1 MRSQGHRSSLAL
13 SRSIPCLVQ
22 NKAATN
28 GAEGLWRRGQ
38 VRRNSNQNDSFDC
51 TLNISATCQTSMLHL
66 TSKSAPAPSAL
77 VKLGVPVAFT
87 DFTGWEPCTGRPI
100 WNMERFSL
108 KESLLCGC
116 FSCFHFKQQQTCS
129 PTDMATRCLGQRA
142 NHSDEHRH
150 SKYGWRSS
158 PRVLWPR
165 RDLGNTAQLETG
177 KIWDSNQSEAASL
190 PLICSFVAGIILAPK
205 KWQHMTTYDNMLEPP
220 SDSSY
225 SCSHYS
231 YHQLPQQHSTT
242 VSTQISSVR
251 SASRHIFWSCFDTSV
266 CRNSFPT
273 SLPKQLQF
281 VAIDINC
288 YSIIIQIMTF
298 CNRPLDSLD
307 QSGSYVS
314 SEILM
319 WF

>member
-1 MRSQGHRSSLAL
+1 
-13 SRSIPCLVQ
+13 
-22 NKAATN
+22 
-28 GAEGLWRRGQ
+28 
-38 VRRNSNQNDSFDC
+38 
-51 TLNISATCQTSMLHL
+51 MLHL

-177 KIWDSNQSEAASL
+177 KIWDSNQSEAAGL
-190 PLICSFVAGIILAPK
+190 PLICSFVAGIILASK
-205 KWQHMTTYDNMLEPP
+205 KWQHMTTCWNHRPTQATAAATTATISYLNNIQQRCRRKSPP
-220 SDSSY
+220 SDLLRGTSSGAASTRRY
-225 SCSHYS
+225 AETAFPPLCQSSCNLL
-231 YHQLPQQHSTT
+231 QLT
-242 VSTQISSVR
+242 
-251 SASRHIFWSCFDTSV
+251 
-266 CRNSFPT
+266 
-273 SLPKQLQF
+273 
-281 VAIDINC
+281 
-288 YSIIIQIMTF
+288 SIIIQLLFKLWHSAIDHWIHWI
-298 CNRPLDSLD
+298 NLDHMFP
-307 QSGSYVS
+307 VR
-314 SEILM
+314 
-319 WF
+319 F

>member
-28 GAEGLWRRGQ
+28 GAEGLRLWTRSSPSKLESEWFFRLHSEYL
-38 VRRNSNQNDSFDC
+38 SNMSDFHAQSNRS
-51 TLNISATCQTSMLHL
+51 N
-66 TSKSAPAPSAL
+66 SAPAPSAL

-100 WNMERFSL
+100 WNMERFSPL

-177 KIWDSNQSEAASL
+177 KIWDSNQSEAAGL
-190 PLICSFVAGIILAPK
+190 PLICSFVAGIILPK
-205 KWQHMTTYDNMLEPP
+205 KWQHMTTCWNHRPTQATAAATTATISYLNNIQQRCRRKSPP
-220 SDSSY
+220 SDLLRGTSSGAASTRRY
-225 SCSHYS
+225 AETAFPPLCQSSCNW
-231 YHQLPQQHSTT
+231 HQLLFNYDILQKTT
-242 VSTQISSVR
+242 GFT
-251 SASRHIFWSCFDTSV
+251 
-266 CRNSFPT
+266 
-273 SLPKQLQF
+273 
-281 VAIDINC
+281 
-288 YSIIIQIMTF
+288 
-298 CNRPLDSLD
+298 
-307 QSGSYVS
+307 GSYVS
-314 SEILM
+314 SDACP
-319 WF
+319 

>member
-1 MRSQGHRSSLAL
+1 
-13 SRSIPCLVQ
+13 
-22 NKAATN
+22 
-28 GAEGLWRRGQ
+28 
-38 VRRNSNQNDSFDC
+38 
-51 TLNISATCQTSMLHL
+51 
-66 TSKSAPAPSAL
+66 
-77 VKLGVPVAFT
+77 
-87 DFTGWEPCTGRPI
+87 
-100 WNMERFSL
+100 MERFSL

-177 KIWDSNQSEAASL
+177 KIWDSNQSEAAGL

-205 KWQHMTTYDNMLEPP
+205 KWHVGTTVRLKLQLQPL
-220 SDSSY
+220 
-225 SCSHYS
+225 
-231 YHQLPQQHSTT
+231 QLPSATSTPG
-242 VSTQISSVR
+242 VNANLLRPICF
-251 SASRHIFWSCFDTSV
+251 AAHLLELLRHV
-266 CRNSFPT
+266 GM
-273 SLPKQLQF
+273 PKQLSHLF
-281 VAIDINC
+281 AKAVAICCNWHQLLFN
-288 YSIIIQIMTF
+288 YIQIMTF